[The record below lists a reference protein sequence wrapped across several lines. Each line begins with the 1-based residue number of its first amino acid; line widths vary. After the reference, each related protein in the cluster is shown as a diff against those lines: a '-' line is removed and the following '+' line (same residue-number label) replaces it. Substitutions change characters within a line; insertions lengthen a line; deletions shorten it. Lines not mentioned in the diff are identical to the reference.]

1 MATDVPIFGTQGS
14 GDAEKWRAKELS
26 PIGAGNEARPADDDL
41 QSSFRQYDQQITI
54 NNIQLG
60 CLLGML
66 LMPAGVILDFF
77 TYSRAEGV
85 VWEFFQLRLLS
96 SVLIGAFWMF
106 VRSEMGRARYRTL
119 GIILALLPAFFIS
132 LMIA

>member
-1 MATDVPIFGTQGS
+1 MATDVPIIVTQGS

-26 PIGAGNEARPADDDL
+26 PVGAGNEATPADDDL

-77 TYSRAEGV
+77 TYNEKPQV
-85 VWEFFQLRLLS
+85 IWEFFELRLLCS
-96 SVLIGAFWMF
+96 ALIGA
-106 VRSEMGRARYRTL
+106 
-119 GIILALLPAFFIS
+119 
-132 LMIA
+132 